1 MKNKKALLYTFSVII
16 LIVLIVISI
25 YFYSKSQNS
34 KNNED
39 PITTKPTPISNVNV
53 MTEQEKS
60 IFNSNFDMYL
70 GKSVNATK
78 VKSLISTINS
88 SNQTTSIQKVTIS
101 INNEES
107 TDASK
112 ITNSSTYSVNFDY
125 NENGL
130 IYKAIINEN

>member
-1 MKNKKALLYTFSVII
+1 MKNKKALLYFLLSII
-16 LIVLIVISI
+16 LIGLIVMII
-25 YFYSKSQNS
+25 YFFSRYQNQ

-39 PITTKPTPISNVNV
+39 FIITSPTPISNVNV

-70 GKSVNATK
+70 GISVTAIK

-88 SNQTTSIQKVTIS
+88 SNQTTSIQKVTIF
-101 INNEES
+101 INDEEC

-112 ITNSSTYSVNFDY
+112 ITSSSTYSVSFDY
-125 NENGL
+125 NKNGL

>member
-1 MKNKKALLYTFSVII
+1 MKNKKALLYFLLSII
-16 LIVLIVISI
+16 LIGLIVMII
-25 YFYSKSQNS
+25 YFFSRYQNQ

-39 PITTKPTPISNVNV
+39 FIITSPTPISNVNV

-70 GKSVNATK
+70 GKNVTAIK

-88 SNQTTSIQKVTIS
+88 SNQTTSIQKVTIF
-101 INNEES
+101 INDEEC

-112 ITNSSTYSVNFDY
+112 ITSSSTYSVSFDY
-125 NENGL
+125 NKNGL